1 MALSSRRIGRPKPG
15 LKRREIADGEVGG
28 LYKITQPSGK
38 ESWAYRFRFHGRS
51 RKYTIG
57 DASKLSVKDAR
68 VLARK
73 AYLSVIKCRSG
84 CGKET
89 IAER

>member
-1 MALSSRRIGRPKPG
+1 LPPFDWVFPCRVDHRGNRI
-15 LKRREIADGEVGG
+15 A
-28 LYKITQPSGK
+28 QPSGK